1 MSELLIQN
9 LKFDDH
15 GLITA
20 VVQDDDSEEILMV
33 AHMNAESLAKT
44 LQTGE
49 TWFWSRS
56 RQELWH
62 KGATSG
68 AIQRVVD
75 LRLDCD
81 GDALLVRV
89 NPNGPACH
97 TGERSCF
104 SRGAQDVEAAK
115 PEEPVKVYEKSGEKS
130 GDRSGEKVREKDGPV
145 LKRVESQLSLVNVAA
160 MDLGIQLQ
168 DLFKL
173 IQERKDQRPEGSY
186 TSYLFNSGI
195 DKILKKVGEESAET
209 IIAAKNAGD
218 DEGRKQLSYEIS
230 DLLYHLLVLMVERD
244 VSLYDIAAELSAR
257 AGKQANP
264 K

>member
-1 MSELLIQN
+1 MSELVIQN
-9 LKFDDH
+9 LKFDDQ

-20 VVQDDDSEEILMV
+20 VVQDDETDEVLMV

-68 AIQRVVD
+68 ATQRVVD
-75 LRLDCD
+75 IRLDCD

-97 TGERSCF
+97 TGERTCF
-104 SRGAQDVEAAK
+104 FQAAGGARESERPK
-115 PEEPVKVYEKSGEKS
+115 PTKPAERP
-130 GDRSGEKVREKDGPV
+130 
-145 LKRVESQLSLVNVAA
+145 ESQLSLVTVSA
-160 MDLGIQLQ
+160 MDVGIQLQ
-168 DLFKL
+168 DLYKL

-186 TSYLFNSGI
+186 TSYLFNSGL

-209 IIAAKNAGD
+209 IIAAKNAGED
-218 DEGRKQLSYEIS
+218 GGRKQLSAEIS
-230 DLLYHLLVLMVERD
+230 DLLYHLLVLMAECD
-244 VSLYDIAAELSAR
+244 VSLQDISAELSAR
-257 AGKQANP
+257 AGKPANL
-264 K
+264 KSY

>member
-9 LKFDDH
+9 LKFDDQ
-15 GLITA
+15 GLITT
-20 VVQDDDSEEILMV
+20 VVQDDDTNEVLMV

-56 RQELWH
+56 RRELWH

-68 AIQRVVD
+68 ATQRVVD
-75 LRLDCD
+75 IRLDCD

-97 TGERSCF
+97 TGERACF
-104 SRGAQDVEAAK
+104 FRGARDVESPK
-115 PEEPVKVYEKSGEKS
+115 PARVEEKS
-130 GDRSGEKVREKDGPV
+130 V
-145 LKRVESQLSLVNVAA
+145 KRVESPVSLVNVAA

-186 TSYLFNSGI
+186 TSYLFNSGL

-218 DEGRKQLSYEIS
+218 DEGRKQLSSEIS

-257 AGKQANP
+257 AGKPANQ

>member
-9 LKFDDH
+9 LKFDDR

-20 VVQDDDSEEILMV
+20 VVQDDDTNEVLMV
-33 AHMNAESLAKT
+33 AQMSAESLGKT

-62 KGATSG
+62 KGETSG
-68 AIQRVVD
+68 ATQLVVD
-75 LRLDCD
+75 IRLDCD

-104 SRGAQDVEAAK
+104 FREAQDVVSRSMSRV
-115 PEEPVKVYEKSGEKS
+115 EEPAKFEAPMKFE
-130 GDRSGEKVREKDGPV
+130 EKDGSI
-145 LKRVESQLSLVNVAA
+145 LKRAESQVSLVNVAA

-186 TSYLFNSGI
+186 TSYLFNSGL

-209 IIAAKNAGD
+209 IIAAKNADEG
-218 DEGRKQLSYEIS
+218 EGRKQLSAEIS
-230 DLLYHLLVLMVERD
+230 DLLYHLLVLMVERE
-244 VSLYDIAAELSAR
+244 VSLHDISAELSAR
-257 AGKQANP
+257 AGKPANP
-264 K
+264 KH